1 MASHNDK
8 TSVVD
13 ADSHFIIDPVTRT
26 IQNDGEKNLVQFDHN
41 SERKTFE
48 CPRFVEGHDMLNCNR
63 VIVNYLDNDL
73 PGVYEVDDLTM
84 KDTNTVMFSWLIS
97 SNATQKTGN
106 IFFAITFMCVQ
117 TNGDVTYRWNTAIN
131 QGLKVIEG
139 MNQNSTIVY
148 DNVDILEQWKQQLF
162 GTSDGEISKIQKAT
176 NECLKQIPSDYSDLN
191 TKVDKNT
198 TSISELKESIKN
210 ATVTDGSIT
219 TSKIKDGAVTYD
231 KLGIVKKQSDD
242 SSETLQTNE
251 NLIQYD
257 SSRDVCYVDLN
268 NVPDKLYT
276 IHAIRGGGYI
286 KCAQLKYSAD
296 YYDSVAAYGNFTN
309 AVKIE
314 DISDLTNIYCCEID
328 LTAIKEK
335 ALSGSKIYPNNYV
348 IVYYTTLNNPSAN
361 GYKLTKSSY
370 DSDGLPYV
378 CTKITKQSLTAY
390 LQGKK
395 YTFGIDDSDDSNDSD
410 DLSDIDSNFVK
421 LIKRI
426 NLATTITPDKT
437 STEYPHYGKKA
448 ILFGDSNL
456 AYWNNT
462 VTGGYPTKC
471 FNAIGLSCKSYA
483 SPGATW
489 YTSTGY
495 VDDVTPNSSTMLGQ
509 FNTMKA
515 DYPTRNED
523 NVYLILSGTNDFRP
537 GEISDSA
544 GADGMV
550 GAMKYTLEKIIEYD
564 PTALIIGIIPPHRYD
579 VQTSDETSIG
589 KAYLT
594 MEQKIPMIK
603 QIYDSFSVPY
613 INLYE
618 SSNIRIGDLKEDKI
632 HLNVSGYSKLQRL
645 IWATVNG
652 H

>member
-1 MASHNDK
+1 MAK
-8 TSVVD
+8 
-13 ADSHFIIDPVTRT
+13 I
-26 IQNDGEKNLVQFDHN
+26 
-41 SERKTFE
+41 
-48 CPRFVEGHDMLNCNR
+48 
-63 VIVNYLDNDL
+63 NDL
-73 PGVYEVDDLTM
+73 PLLSNPTADMYCLVGKGDLQKVPWSAIMGQIGAPYIATTAAGMTDKTRVYVYQGSESGYTSGNWYYWNGSAWTSGGTYNSAAVDTDKTLT
-84 KDTNTVMFSWLIS
+84 
-97 SNATQKTGN
+97 Q
-106 IFFAITFMCVQ
+106 
-117 TNGDVTYRWNTAIN
+117 
-131 QGLKVIEG
+131 
-139 MNQNSTIVY
+139 
-148 DNVDILEQWKQQLF
+148 
-162 GTSDGEISKIQKAT
+162 SDKAADSAVVGKEIGS
-176 NECLKQIPSDYSDLN
+176 
-191 TKVDKNT
+191 
-198 TSISELKESIKN
+198 LKESLKN

-242 SSETLQTNE
+242 SSSEKLQTNE

-257 SSRDVCYVDLN
+257 SSRDVCYIDLD

-286 KCAQLKYSAD
+286 KCAQLRYVAD
-296 YYDSVAAYGNFTN
+296 YYDTVSAYGNN
-309 AVKIE
+309 ANPVKIE
-314 DISDLTNIYCCEID
+314 DISDLTNIYCYEID

-395 YTFGIDDSDDSNDSD
+395 YTFGVDDSDDSNDSD

-645 IWATVNG
+645 IWVTVNG